1 MKKESNNLDE
11 EELEEEHV
19 PTDEEKKEL
28 ETLLKAIQDL
38 EKANQESKEAKK
50 SKNFIAI
57 EFGGVFHH
65 NAYVNFTFNLI
76 FNLTLTFL
84 LIEVF
89 NFATYDNIIYIALFV
104 LTYTILETYFR
115 IYVLMNHFQFIV
127 KSLGFIFFFGYVI
140 IFFVLDKYLF
150 VGTISFNNETVF
162 VVFVGMF
169 TIIRYIFSA
178 LVRQNFRKRNLR

>member
-1 MKKESNNLDE
+1 MEKETNNLDE
-11 EELEEEHV
+11 KEQEQQI

-28 ETLLKAIQDL
+28 ETLLKAIHDL
-38 EKANQESKEAKK
+38 EKAKYENQEAKK
-50 SKNFIAI
+50 SRNFIAI

-65 NAYVNFTFNLI
+65 NSYINFTFNLI

-104 LTYTILETYFR
+104 LTYTVLETYYR
-115 IYVLMNHFQFIV
+115 IYILMNHFQFII
-127 KSLGFIFFFGYVI
+127 KTLGFVFFFGYII

-150 VGTISFNNETVF
+150 VGTLDFNNETVF

-169 TIIRYIFSA
+169 TILRYIFST